1 MTEMKLI
8 MVLMGDDDGGDGDDD
23 DDDDDFG
30 CNYEHNVEGEDHEA
44 DEFDAANDN

>member
-1 MTEMKLI
+1 
-8 MVLMGDDDGGDGDDD
+8 MVLMGDDDGGDGDD

>member
-1 MTEMKLI
+1 
-8 MVLMGDDDGGDGDDD
+8 MVLMGDDDGGDGDDDDD